1 MNDMLTD
8 TMSDDAVI
16 ARLRSALD
24 EVATTGGPITAETPD
39 GFDASVLPL
48 RTASAGRRPART
60 WIGVAAATVV
70 LMGGAGWALSQ
81 RTSPTAT
88 GADTTLDSTPSVTDP
103 TATPLPDTGDAPWYT
118 VGLADAV
125 PGGISTATSDDPSG
139 GFTQSW
145 VINGPNGDTTS
156 LGLLIIDVS
165 YTDVGLPPDQ
175 SIYTETDAPQG
186 TAWLLTDP
194 GSPTSGSPSLVWQR
208 TDGTA
213 WSVTQAGLIGPADAD
228 GSAFADYV
236 FQVQR
241 GTFND
246 LLSNPDERAEW
257 VGASPTN
264 QRIDYTQ
271 SYAVGG
277 VDTAIVL
284 GVGNTSPL
292 NALATATG
300 ITDTSVAGNRAWRG
314 TQADGE
320 TTVVWGID
328 SSTIPATSSAAAQ
341 QWWGILRISPV
352 LGDRVDEVLASVAR
366 AASATPT
373 VTADAGA
380 QPWFELGLADAE
392 AGMVDAGEL
401 SGVGYSVWQ
410 IDDLPTD
417 AGPASGYLVLTTLS
431 PEMSA
436 TYPTDDPGAVELDG
450 FPEGTATLS
459 GPDADDPNAIVW
471 KRSDGTT
478 WLISQRGLVP
488 TAPLGQQPF
497 IDLARSLTPG
507 SGVPVVLPSPSA
519 TLLGATTSARLA
531 NQEYSVG
538 AENCPLEVSVAN
550 WPSVVDLAPG
560 APTSNTTV
568 LGFPGLM
575 GVGDDGATL
584 VTWDAGNGWW
594 GGLSIAS
601 CAADRVDE
609 IIASLVPTVL
619 PGSTGPVPS
628 DPTGPEATAPQPSA
642 TKPADAPSYVL
653 DDPAFSVEMTNGV
666 LDLGVGTMPRGA
678 VWTVD
683 QTDLGAPVGY
693 VFGTAFDWGGM
704 PYDADGVTY
713 LDVSRNGVEAVL
725 YVGDPTTDP
734 PNDPQ
739 VYFPQADGVVWVF
752 EGANLFATGDDPY
765 AALVDLA
772 FALSNETF
780 ASGSG
785 SGSTPALPVTQF
797 GNGSFASREYDDTYT
812 TSSGGIIKV
821 TVHEGFA
828 RGLALPT
835 VTFADITSTT
845 VLDRPALVVTL
856 DDGSAQVVWQAA
868 DGSPWWASLTFSAA
882 SDPALV
888 DQAIAALRPA

>member
-103 TATPLPDTGDAPWYT
+103 TATPVPDTGDAPWYT

-125 PGGISTATSDDPSG
+125 PGDISTASSDDPSG

-175 SIYTETDAPQG
+175 SIYTEIAAPQG

-284 GVGNTSPL
+284 RVGNTSPL

-300 ITDTSVAGNRAWRG
+300 IADTSVAGNRAWRG

-320 TTVVWGID
+320 TTVVWVVDG
-328 SSTIPATSSAAAQ
+328 STIPATSATPQ

-352 LGDRVDEVLASVAR
+352 LGDRVDEVLASVTM
-366 AASATPT
+366 ATPPSGPST
-373 VTADAGA
+373 PDSAVTIDT
-380 QPWFELGLADAE
+380 
-392 AGMVDAGEL
+392 
-401 SGVGYSVWQ
+401 SVPL
-410 IDDLPTD
+410 IDQ
-417 AGPASGYLVLTTLS
+417 ASG
-431 PEMSA
+431 
-436 TYPTDDPGAVELDG
+436 
-450 FPEGTATLS
+450 
-459 GPDADDPNAIVW
+459 
-471 KRSDGTT
+471 
-478 WLISQRGLVP
+478 
-488 TAPLGQQPF
+488 
-497 IDLARSLTPG
+497 
-507 SGVPVVLPSPSA
+507 
-519 TLLGATTSARLA
+519 
-531 NQEYSVG
+531 
-538 AENCPLEVSVAN
+538 
-550 WPSVVDLAPG
+550 
-560 APTSNTTV
+560 
-568 LGFPGLM
+568 
-575 GVGDDGATL
+575 
-584 VTWDAGNGWW
+584 
-594 GGLSIAS
+594 
-601 CAADRVDE
+601 
-609 IIASLVPTVL
+609 
-619 PGSTGPVPS
+619 
-628 DPTGPEATAPQPSA
+628 
-642 TKPADAPSYVL
+642 KPADAPSYVL
-653 DDPAFSVEMTNGV
+653 DDPAFSVEGTDGV
-666 LDLGVGTMPRGA
+666 LDLGAGTMPRGA

-683 QTDLGAPVGY
+683 QTDLGAPLGF
-693 VFGTAFDWGGM
+693 VFATAFDWGGM
-704 PYDADGVTY
+704 PYQADGVTY

-734 PNDPQ
+734 PSDPQ

-752 EGANLFATGDDPY
+752 EGANLVSTGADPY

-772 FALSNETF
+772 FALGNEAF
-780 ASGSG
+780 QSGSG
-785 SGSTPALPVTQF
+785 SEPAALDGVTQF
-797 GNGSFASREYDDTYT
+797 GNGSLPSREYDHTYST
-812 TSSGGIIKV
+812 AAGGTVKV

-828 RGLALPT
+828 PGALRDAT
-835 VTFADITSTT
+835 DITSTT
-845 VLDRPALVVTL
+845 VLDRPALVGTL
-856 DDGSAQVVWQAA
+856 ADGSTQVVWQAA
-868 DGSPWWASLTFSAA
+868 DDSPWWVSLTLSAASAA

-888 DQAIAALRPA
+888 DQAIAALKPA

>member
-264 QRIDYTQ
+264 QRTDYTQ

-284 GVGNTSPL
+284 RVGNTSPL

-300 ITDTSVAGNRAWRG
+300 IADTSVAGNRAWRG

-320 TTVVWGID
+320 TTVVWVVDG
-328 SSTIPATSSAAAQ
+328 STIPATSATPQ

-352 LGDRVDEVLASVAR
+352 LGDRVDEVLASVTM
-366 AASATPT
+366 ATPPSGPST
-373 VTADAGA
+373 PDSAVTIDT
-380 QPWFELGLADAE
+380 
-392 AGMVDAGEL
+392 
-401 SGVGYSVWQ
+401 SVPL
-410 IDDLPTD
+410 IDQ
-417 AGPASGYLVLTTLS
+417 ASG
-431 PEMSA
+431 
-436 TYPTDDPGAVELDG
+436 
-450 FPEGTATLS
+450 
-459 GPDADDPNAIVW
+459 
-471 KRSDGTT
+471 
-478 WLISQRGLVP
+478 
-488 TAPLGQQPF
+488 
-497 IDLARSLTPG
+497 
-507 SGVPVVLPSPSA
+507 
-519 TLLGATTSARLA
+519 
-531 NQEYSVG
+531 
-538 AENCPLEVSVAN
+538 
-550 WPSVVDLAPG
+550 
-560 APTSNTTV
+560 
-568 LGFPGLM
+568 
-575 GVGDDGATL
+575 
-584 VTWDAGNGWW
+584 
-594 GGLSIAS
+594 
-601 CAADRVDE
+601 
-609 IIASLVPTVL
+609 
-619 PGSTGPVPS
+619 
-628 DPTGPEATAPQPSA
+628 
-642 TKPADAPSYVL
+642 KPADAPSYVL
-653 DDPAFSVEMTNGV
+653 DDPAFSVEGTDGV
-666 LDLGVGTMPRGA
+666 LDLGAGTMPRGA

-683 QTDLGAPVGY
+683 QTDLGAPLGF
-693 VFGTAFDWGGM
+693 VFATAFDWGGM
-704 PYDADGVTY
+704 PYQADGVTY

-734 PNDPQ
+734 PSDPQ

-752 EGANLFATGDDPY
+752 EGANLVSTGADPY

-772 FALSNETF
+772 FALGNEAF
-780 ASGSG
+780 QSGSG
-785 SGSTPALPVTQF
+785 SEPAALDGVTQF
-797 GNGSFASREYDDTYT
+797 GNGSLPSREYDDTYAAAA
-812 TSSGGIIKV
+812 GGIITV

-828 RGLALPT
+828 PGALRDAT
-835 VTFADITSTT
+835 DITSTT
-845 VLDRPALVVTL
+845 VLDRPALVGTL
-856 DDGSAQVVWQAA
+856 ADGSTQVVWQAA
-868 DGSPWWASLTFSAA
+868 DDSPWWVSLTLSAASAA

>member
-8 TMSDDAVI
+8 TMSDDDVI

-24 EVATTGGPITAETPD
+24 EVAATGGPITADTPD
-39 GFDASVLPL
+39 AFDASVVSL
-48 RTASAGRRPART
+48 RTASPGRRPART
-60 WIGVAAATVV
+60 WIGVAAATAV

-81 RTSPTAT
+81 RTSPAAT
-88 GADTTLDSTPSVTDP
+88 GTDTTLESKPSVTDP
-103 TATPLPDTGDAPWYT
+103 AVTPVPDTGDAPWYT

-125 PGGISTATSDDPSG
+125 PGGISTASSDDPSG

-145 VINGPNGDTTS
+145 VIAGPNGDTTS

-175 SIYTETDAPQG
+175 SRYTEIAAPQG

-213 WSVTQAGLIGPADAD
+213 WFVTQAGLIGPADAD
-228 GSAFADYV
+228 GSAFAEYV

-246 LLSNPDERAEW
+246 LLNNPDERAEW
-257 VGASPTN
+257 VGSSPTN
-264 QRIDYTQ
+264 QRTDYTQ

-300 ITDTSVAGNRAWRG
+300 IADTSVAGNRAWRG

-328 SSTIPATSSAAAQ
+328 GSTIPATSATPQ
-341 QWWGILRISPV
+341 QWWGVLRISPV
-352 LGDRVDEVLASVAR
+352 LGDRVDEVLASVTM
-366 AASATPT
+366 ATPSSSLST
-373 VTADAGA
+373 PDPAVTIDTSV
-380 QPWFELGLADAE
+380 PL
-392 AGMVDAGEL
+392 VD
-401 SGVGYSVWQ
+401 Q
-410 IDDLPTD
+410 
-417 AGPASGYLVLTTLS
+417 ASG
-431 PEMSA
+431 
-436 TYPTDDPGAVELDG
+436 
-450 FPEGTATLS
+450 
-459 GPDADDPNAIVW
+459 
-471 KRSDGTT
+471 
-478 WLISQRGLVP
+478 
-488 TAPLGQQPF
+488 
-497 IDLARSLTPG
+497 
-507 SGVPVVLPSPSA
+507 
-519 TLLGATTSARLA
+519 
-531 NQEYSVG
+531 
-538 AENCPLEVSVAN
+538 
-550 WPSVVDLAPG
+550 
-560 APTSNTTV
+560 
-568 LGFPGLM
+568 
-575 GVGDDGATL
+575 
-584 VTWDAGNGWW
+584 
-594 GGLSIAS
+594 
-601 CAADRVDE
+601 
-609 IIASLVPTVL
+609 
-619 PGSTGPVPS
+619 
-628 DPTGPEATAPQPSA
+628 
-642 TKPADAPSYVL
+642 KPADAPSYVL

-683 QTDLGAPVGY
+683 QTDLGAPLGY
-693 VFGTAFDWGGM
+693 VFATGLDWGGM

-772 FALSNETF
+772 FALGNDAF
-780 ASGSG
+780 ASGSDPAALDGLTLFGDG
-785 SGSTPALPVTQF
+785 SLP
-797 GNGSFASREYDDTYT
+797 SREYDDTYT
-812 TSSGGIIKV
+812 TASGGIIKL

-828 RGLALPT
+828 PGALRN
-835 VTFADITSTT
+835 ALQITSTT
-845 VLDRPALVVTL
+845 VLDRPALVGSL
-856 DDGSAQVVWQAA
+856 ADGSTQVVWQAA
-868 DGSPWWASLTFSAA
+868 DGSPWWASLTLSAASAA
-882 SDPALV
+882 SDPALI

>member
-24 EVATTGGPITAETPD
+24 EVATTGGPITADAPD
-39 GFDASVLPL
+39 ESDASVVSL
-48 RTASAGRRPART
+48 RTASPGRRPART

-81 RTSPTAT
+81 RTSPAATGTAT
-88 GADTTLDSTPSVTDP
+88 TLPAEP
-103 TATPLPDTGDAPWYT
+103 TATPVPDTGDAPWYT

-125 PGGISTATSDDPSG
+125 PGGISTASSDDPSG

-145 VINGPNGDTTS
+145 VINGPSGDTTS

-175 SIYTETDAPQG
+175 SIYTEIDAPQG

-257 VGASPTN
+257 VGAGPTN

-271 SYAVGG
+271 NYAVGG

-352 LGDRVDEVLASVAR
+352 LGDRVDEVLASVTR
-366 AASATPT
+366 AASTTPT

-380 QPWFELGLADAE
+380 QPWFELGLADAA
-392 AGMVDAGEL
+392 AGTVDAGEL

-417 AGPASGYLVLTTLS
+417 AGPASGYLVLTKLS

-560 APTSNTTV
+560 ATTSTTTV

-594 GGLSIAS
+594 GELSIAS

-609 IIASLVPTVL
+609 IIASLAPAVL

-628 DPTGPEATAPQPSA
+628 DPTGPETTAPQPSA
-642 TKPADAPSYVL
+642 TKPADAPSFVL
-653 DDPAFSVEMTNGV
+653 DDPAFSVEGTNGV
-666 LDLGVGTMPRGA
+666 LDLGAGTMPRGA

-683 QTDLGAPVGY
+683 QTDLGAPLGY
-693 VFGTAFDWGGM
+693 MFAMAFDWGGM

-725 YVGDPTTDP
+725 YVGADDSSDPAA
-734 PNDPQ
+734 DPQ

-752 EGANLFATGDDPY
+752 EGANLVATGDDPY

-780 ASGSG
+780 DSSSG

-797 GNGSFASREYDDTYT
+797 GNGSLPSREYDDTYAAAAE
-812 TSSGGIIKV
+812 GIIKL

-828 RGLALPT
+828 PGALRNAT
-835 VTFADITSTT
+835 DITSTT
-845 VLDRPALVVTL
+845 VLDRPALVGTL
-856 DDGSAQVVWQAA
+856 ADGSRQVVWQAA
-868 DGSPWWASLTFSAA
+868 DGSPWWASLTLPAGT
-882 SDPALV
+882 DPALV